1 VYGGNLTETQE
12 YDLELRARI
21 LRIANHYAPRE
32 NQFALQAT
40 VVMVA
45 AFFSGPDEG
54 KIAHITGYSRE
65 YVEEVGER
73 LRVSRLWTEKGI
85 DYGPWTDDSKGWIG
99 FFLDLAVAEGIVIRT
114 DQKGNGEYLYQSLIY
129 EDGGAKIN

>member
-1 VYGGNLTETQE
+1 MYGGNLTETQE

-32 NQFALQAT
+32 NLQAT

-54 KIAHITGYSRE
+54 KIAHVTGYSRE

-114 DQKGNGEYLYQSLIY
+114 DRKRNGEYLYQSLIY
-129 EDGGAKIN
+129 EDGDAKIN

>member
-1 VYGGNLTETQE
+1 
-12 YDLELRARI
+12 
-21 LRIANHYAPRE
+21 
-32 NQFALQAT
+32 
-40 VVMVA
+40 MVA

-99 FFLDLAVAEGIVIRT
+99 FSLDLAVAEGIVIRT
-114 DQKGNGEYLYQSLIY
+114 DRKRNGEYLYQSLIY
-129 EDGGAKIN
+129 EDGDAKIN

>member
-1 VYGGNLTETQE
+1 LTETHE

-21 LRIANHYAPRE
+21 LRIANHYAPRK
-32 NQFALQAT
+32 NLQAT

-45 AFFSGPDEG
+45 AFFSGPDER
-54 KIAHITGYSRE
+54 KIAHITGYSRG

-85 DYGPWTDDSKGWIG
+85 DYGPWTDDEKGWIG
-99 FFLDLAVAEGIVIRT
+99 FLMDLAVAEGIVIRT
-114 DQKGNGEYLYQSLIY
+114 DQKRNGEYLYQSLIQRRRCK
-129 EDGGAKIN
+129 D